1 MANPEHL
8 EILKQGT
15 GAWNK
20 WRDENK
26 DVIPDL
32 SHAEAY
38 GLNLSGVDLHKAN
51 LKHAILSHSVLNGAR
66 LNNANLG
73 GAHLYGAHLNHV
85 NLDAARLIAANL
97 VAAKFNHASL
107 VGANLNDANLR
118 DATFA
123 DADFTAT
130 NLFSTS
136 FFFTNLKDA
145 DFKGARIEMTK
156 FNEIDLSEVKNLE
169 SVIHSGPSSIGIDT
183 IYKSRGNIPEKFLRG
198 CGVQEDF
205 ITFMR
210 SLVVNGIEFYSCFI
224 SYSSKDEEFAKRLY
238 ADLQNEGVRC
248 WFAPED
254 LKIGEK
260 FRVRIDESI
269 RLYDKLLL
277 VLSENSVSS
286 QWVEKEV
293 ETALE
298 KEREQGKI
306 VLFPVRLDDSVS
318 EIKTGWAADVRR
330 SRHIGDFT
338 DWKNHDSYR
347 KAFERL
353 MRDLKA
359 EASR

>member
-1 MANPEHL
+1 MFN
-8 EILKQGT
+8 T
-15 GAWNK
+15 M
-20 WRDENK
+20 
-26 DVIPDL
+26 
-32 SHAEAY
+32 
-38 GLNLSGVDLHKAN
+38 
-51 LKHAILSHSVLNGAR
+51 
-66 LNNANLG
+66 LG
-73 GAHLYGAHLNHV
+73 
-85 NLDAARLIAANL
+85 R
-97 VAAKFNHASL
+97 
-107 VGANLNDANLR
+107 
-118 DATFA
+118 
-123 DADFTAT
+123 
-130 NLFSTS
+130 
-136 FFFTNLKDA
+136 
-145 DFKGARIEMTK
+145 
-156 FNEIDLSEVKNLE
+156 IDLSEVKNLE
-169 SVIHSGPSSIGIDT
+169 SVIHRGPSSIGIDT

-198 CGVQEDF
+198 CGVPEEF
-205 ITFMR
+205 IIQIPA
-210 SLVVNGIEFYSCFI
+210 LIAALQPIQFYSCFI
-224 SYSSKDEEFAKRLY
+224 SYSSKDQEFADRLY
-238 ADLQNEGVRC
+238 ADLQIKGVRC

-298 KEREQGKI
+298 KEREQGKV
-306 VLFPVRLDDSVS
+306 VLFPVRLDDSVT

-347 KAFERL
+347 KAFDRL